1 MLKNSTLVG
10 VLAAIVTVVL
20 VGRLIYKGLDHNPKV
35 NVEPFAMLGS
45 MVAQE
50 TSRLLPSGGKVVVL
64 SVDTAKYKIATL
76 DTLLSAFK
84 KGLKG
89 NITVSSVEKLRIPA
103 TTFMAISSGSLVPPA
118 GQFAPGQ
125 FQKIVQGE
133 NSADAVISFVGL
145 PPSLSSSSGELQQK
159 HSKIIVVSERDPEL
173 LNLLRSR
180 MIDLAIVPR
189 AEPANDKGSK
199 NSPYEIL
206 TPDK

>member
-89 NITVSSVEKLRIPA
+89 NITVSSVEKLRIPP
-103 TTFMAISSGSLVPPA
+103 TTFMAISSGAWFPP
-118 GQFAPGQ
+118 PG
-125 FQKIVQGE
+125 
-133 NSADAVISFVGL
+133 
-145 PPSLSSSSGELQQK
+145 
-159 HSKIIVVSERDPEL
+159 
-173 LNLLRSR
+173 NLLQANFKKSCRARAARTRSFHS
-180 MIDLAIVPR
+180 LAFRP
-189 AEPANDKGSK
+189 P
-199 NSPYEIL
+199 
-206 TPDK
+206 

>member
-20 VGRLIYKGLDHNPKV
+20 VGRLIYNGLDHSPKV
-35 NVEPFAMLGS
+35 NVEPFATLGS

-89 NITVSSVEKLRIPA
+89 NITVSSVEKLRIPS
-103 TTFMAISSGSLVPPA
+103 TSFMAISSGSLVPPA

-125 FQKIVQGE
+125 FQKIVSGE
-133 NSADAVISFVGL
+133 NSADAIISFVGL
-145 PPSLSSSSGELQQK
+145 PPSLSSTELQQK

-180 MIDLAIVPR
+180 MIDSAIVPR
-189 AEPANDKGSK
+189 AEPSSDKGSK

>member
-10 VLAAIVTVVL
+10 VLAALVTVVL
-20 VGRLIYKGLDHNPKV
+20 VGRLIYKQLDHNPKV

-45 MVAQE
+45 MVAEE
-50 TSRLLPSGGKVVVL
+50 TSKLLPSGGKVVIL
-64 SVDTAKYKIATL
+64 AVDTAKYKIATL

-89 NITVSSVEKLRIPA
+89 NVAILSVEKLRIPSTA
-103 TTFMAISSGSLVPPA
+103 FMAISSGALAPPP

-125 FQKIVQGE
+125 FQKIVQ
-133 NSADAVISFVGL
+133 NYSSADAIISFVGL
-145 PPSLSSSSGELQQK
+145 PPSLSSSSNELLQK
-159 HSKIIVVSERDPEL
+159 HSKIIVVSERDTEL
-173 LNLLRSR
+173 LNILSSR

-189 AEPANDKGSK
+189 AEPSNDKGSK

-206 TPDK
+206 TSDK